1 VTPARIELR
10 RVGVDFGTLAALRNV
25 DLAVPPGSFVAVVG
39 ESGCGKSTLLRTIAG
54 LVAPTSGTVDV
65 DGVSPDGFRRRK
77 QVGWMAQR
85 AALLPWRTAL
95 ENVALAQQVNPRPGR
110 PGPHPDALLEMV
122 GLGDFA
128 GAYPST
134 LSGGMQQ
141 RVSLARTLAIG
152 AGVWLMDEPFAA
164 LDEMTRET
172 LADEVL
178 DLWHRFHPTV
188 VWVTHHLP
196 EAVKLADRV
205 VLLSPRPG
213 TVTADIAVDL
223 PRPRDETEMPFQ
235 MVVRRARAILR
246 GEPNDEGA
254 VLPAVGADWR

>member
-1 VTPARIELR
+1 
-10 RVGVDFGTLAALRNV
+10 
-25 DLAVPPGSFVAVVG
+25 
-39 ESGCGKSTLLRTIAG
+39 
-54 LVAPTSGTVDV
+54 
-65 DGVSPDGFRRRK
+65 
-77 QVGWMAQR
+77 
-85 AALLPWRTAL
+85 
-95 ENVALAQQVNPRPGR
+95 
-110 PGPHPDALLEMV
+110 MV

>member
-1 VTPARIELR
+1 MTAARIELR
-10 RVGVDFGTLAALRNV
+10 GVGVDFDTLAALRDV
-25 DLAVPPGSFVAVVG
+25 DLAIEPGSFVAVVG

-54 LVAPTSGTVDV
+54 LVAPTSGSVAV
-65 DGVSPDGFRRRK
+65 DGVTPDGFRRRK
-77 QVGWMAQR
+77 QVGWMAQG

-95 ENVALAQQVNPRPGR
+95 ENVALAQQVNPRPDRTGPD
-110 PGPHPDALLEMV
+110 PGALLDMV

-128 GAYPST
+128 EAYPST

-178 DLWHRFHPTV
+178 DLWHRFRPTV

-213 TVTADIAVDL
+213 SVTADIEVGL

-235 MVVRRARAILR
+235 VVVRRARAVLR
-246 GEPNDEGA
+246 GVPETEGA
-254 VLPAVGADWR
+254 ALRAVRAGRR

>member
-1 VTPARIELR
+1 VTATGIALQ
-10 RVGVDFGTLAALRNV
+10 GVAVHFGPLAALRDV
-25 DLAVPPGSFVAVVG
+25 DLAVAPGSFVAVVG

-54 LVAPTSGTVDV
+54 LVEPTSGSVEV
-65 DGVSPDGFRRRK
+65 DGATPDELRRQK
-77 QVGWMAQR
+77 QVAWMAQW
-85 AALLPWRTAL
+85 AALFPWRTAL
-95 ENVALAQQVNPRPGR
+95 ENVALAQLVNPRPGR
-110 PGPHPDALLEMV
+110 SGPDPAALLQMV

-128 GAYPST
+128 DAYPST

-141 RVSLARTLAIG
+141 RVALARTLAIG
-152 AGVWLMDEPFAA
+152 AGLWLMDEPFAA

-178 DLWHRFHPTV
+178 GLWHRFRPTV

-213 TVTADIAVDL
+213 TVTADIEVGL
-223 PRPRDETEMPFQ
+223 PRPRDETAIPFQ
-235 MVVRRARAILR
+235 AVVRHARNVLR
-246 GEPNDEGA
+246 REPEVTDA
-254 VLPAVGADWR
+254 DVPAQAAGR